1 MMVREL
7 FLSYPYFVKRKELN
21 QTERWPAAKLQNLQG
36 ARLLKVLKLAVK
48 KAPFYRDTVGNS
60 VLSSDADPF
69 QEVLRFPVIQKETVR
84 KELERMVCGNPL
96 RRLRVTTGG
105 STGQP
110 LVFYMD
116 RFVTRQVEKAF
127 IFDQWRRV
135 GYRVGDPIFNIRG
148 RTPAGGRMV
157 HHDKL
162 FNIYFASSFDL
173 NSGSIARYIE
183 AMNRIQP
190 KYLHGYPSTMY
201 QLAILVENSGRSV
214 ALPLKAVF
222 CGSEK
227 LFPYQRT
234 KIESVFHCSVYAW
247 YGHSECLALGGGCE
261 HCDRLHF
268 YPQYGYTELLPTGQK
283 TPDGQDIKEIV
294 ATGFNNP
301 VMPLIRYCTGDYAVI
316 SEDRYCS
323 CGRNYLMID
332 EIIGRQQEFVVD
344 AKGQLIS
351 ATSLIFGQHYEDFQN
366 LSGLKLQQDRAGVL
380 KVLAVPHSKYVA
392 MPVEGMKR
400 KMTELIGDRMKIEF
414 EVVEHLE
421 KSSIGKAKIVD
432 QKLSIEDYLK

>member
-1 MMVREL
+1 MLREL
-7 FLSYPYFVKRKELN
+7 FLSYPYVAKRRML
-21 QTERWPAAKLQNLQG
+21 QRTERWPSEKLRDFQG
-36 ARLLKVLKLAVK
+36 ARLLEVLRSAVK
-48 KAPFYRDTVGNS
+48 KVPFYRDTVGAGA
-60 VLSSDADPF
+60 LSSDADPF

-84 KELERMVCGNPL
+84 KELDRMVCGSPL

-135 GYRVGDPIFNIRG
+135 GYRMGDPIFNVRG
-148 RTPAGGRMV
+148 RTPAGGRMI

-173 NSGSIARYIE
+173 NSSNITKYIE

-190 KYLHGYPSTMY
+190 RYLHGYPSTMY
-201 QLAILVENSGRSV
+201 QLARLVEKSGRSV
-214 ALPLKAVF
+214 ALPLQAVF

-227 LFPYQRT
+227 LFVYQRN
-234 KIESVFHCSVYAW
+234 KIESVFRCPVYAW

-261 HCDRLHF
+261 QSDKLHF
-268 YPQYGYTELLPTGQK
+268 YPQYGYTELMATGQK
-283 TPDGQDIKEIV
+283 TPDGKDIKEIV

-301 VMPLIRYCTGDYAVI
+301 VMPLIRYRTGDYAVI
-316 SEDRYCS
+316 SDDQYCA

-332 EIIGRQQEFVVD
+332 QIIGRQQEFVVD

-351 ATSLIFGQHYEDFQN
+351 ATSLIFGQHYNDFQN
-366 LSGLKLQQDRAGVL
+366 LSALRLQQDRPGIL
-380 KVLAVPHSKYVA
+380 KVLVVPDSKDAA
-392 MPVEGMKR
+392 MPVERMKR
-400 KMTELIGDRMKIEF
+400 KMTKLLGDRMKIAFEF
-414 EVVEHLE
+414 VEHLE

-432 QKLSIEDYLK
+432 QKLSIEDYLQ